1 MRFYSPLLRFEL
13 PHPVPTFAR
22 FVDVLVHGAG
32 GAAVLRAAEPPRLE
46 QGRGELANT
55 GLVVELA
62 ARADGAALHIFAR
75 EFAGK
80 ARVFSW

>member
-1 MRFYSPLLRFEL
+1 M
-13 PHPVPTFAR
+13 
-22 FVDVLVHGAG
+22 DVLVHGAG

-80 ARVFSW
+80 ARVFSWEKRE